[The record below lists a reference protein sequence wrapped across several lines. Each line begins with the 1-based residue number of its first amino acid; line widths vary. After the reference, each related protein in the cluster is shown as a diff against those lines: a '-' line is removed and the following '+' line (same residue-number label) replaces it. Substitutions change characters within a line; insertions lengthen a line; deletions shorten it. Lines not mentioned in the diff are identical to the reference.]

1 MSIESASVQP
11 TDEPAHGPGL
21 SGLVK
26 RRWKSLTILGIVA
39 GGAALAEASILVLI
53 TRVAFAI
60 SEGVDGV
67 SVGFGRTVSIS
78 GAFALSLLL
87 VMVTISLQ
95 IAAAWRASRLTAL
108 VIADIRLDL
117 SDAFLEAKWSA
128 QHGERT
134 GQLQELLTTF
144 IRGGSQ
150 LIGAVSTGTTAA
162 VGLLAMLVTAA
173 FVDPI
178 ATALLFGL
186 ICILA
191 LATRPLNRLVDQEA
205 ERTAAAGMDFATALS
220 EVSQLG
226 LEMHIFNV
234 QPSAKS
240 RLGALIRRNQLTNQ
254 RLDFWYQF
262 IPTTYASASY
272 LALIA
277 ALGGIWMFGEADL
290 AAIGA
295 VTLLMFRAIRYG
307 QAVQLKLT
315 EVSANLP
322 FLRQLDRELTR
333 YRSARLLDR
342 GGSIG
347 NVGPLHLDG
356 VSFEYQDGHPVL
368 RNIEAAIESREVI
381 GLIGPSGSGKST
393 LVQLLLGLREPT
405 AGDVLADGRDI
416 RSLSK
421 TEWARK
427 VTFVPQESHLVA
439 GTVADNIRF
448 FRDGITQDQI
458 EHAARLAN
466 LHDDVAQW
474 PEGYDRQVGERGS
487 HLSGGQQQRL
497 IIARAL
503 VEEPDVFILDE
514 PTSSL
519 DVRSEQLIRTTL
531 DTLRSRM
538 TIIIIAH
545 RLSTLDICDRI
556 MVLIDGQL
564 MGFDTPANLEVS
576 NDFYREALVISGMR
590 DSPPRS
596 GGL

>member
-1 MSIESASVQP
+1 VSIETVTVQRAEEP
-11 TDEPAHGPGL
+11 TQPPGL
-21 SGLVK
+21 AGLLG
-26 RRWKSLTILGIVA
+26 RRWKPLTIIGIVA
-39 GGAALAEASILVLI
+39 GGAAFAEAMILILI
-53 TRVAFAI
+53 TRLAFAI
-60 SEGVDGV
+60 SEGDDTV
-67 SVGFGRTVSIS
+67 SVVAGRSVSIRD
-78 GAFALSLLL
+78 AFILSLLF
-87 VMVTISLQ
+87 VFVTISLQ
-95 IAAAWRASRLTAL
+95 VTAAWRASQLTAL
-108 VIADIRLDL
+108 VIADTRLDL
-117 SDAFLEAKWSA
+117 ADAFLDAKWSE

-144 IRGGSQ
+144 IRGGAQ
-150 LIGAVSTGTTAA
+150 LISAVSTGTTSA
-162 VGLLAMLVTAA
+162 VSLIALLVAAA

-178 ATALLFGL
+178 AAALLFAL
-186 ICILA
+186 IVGLA
-191 LATRPLNRLVDQEA
+191 LAVRPLNRLVDKEA
-205 ERTAAAGMDFATALS
+205 ERTAAAGMDFATSLS
-220 EVSQLG
+220 EVAQLG

-240 RLGALIRRNQLTNQ
+240 RLGALIRRNQVTNQ

-262 IPTTYASASY
+262 IPTTYATMSY

-277 ALGGIWMFGEADL
+277 ALVGIWMVGDADL
-290 AAIGA
+290 SAIGA

-307 QAVQLKLT
+307 QGVQLKLT
-315 EVSANLP
+315 EVKANLP
-322 FLRQLDRELTR
+322 FLRQLDRELAR
-333 YRSARLLDR
+333 YRAARELD
-342 GGSIG
+342 GGRSIG
-347 NVGPLHLDG
+347 KVGELRVDG
-356 VSFEYQDGHPVL
+356 VSFEYRDGLAVL
-368 RNIEAAIESREVI
+368 RNIDAAIAPCEVI

-405 AGDVLADGRDI
+405 TGSVLANGRDI
-416 RSLSK
+416 HSLSK

-427 VTFVPQESHLVA
+427 VTFVPQEAHLVA

-448 FRDGITQDQI
+448 FRDDITQEQI

-466 LHDDVAQW
+466 LHDDVAHW
-474 PEGYDRQVGERGS
+474 PEGYDRQVGENGS

-531 DTLRSRM
+531 DGLRHRM
-538 TIIIIAH
+538 TIVIIAH

-556 MVLIDGQL
+556 MVLIDGEL
-564 MGFDTPANLEVS
+564 KAFDTPERLEES

-590 DSPPRS
+590 
-596 GGL
+596 